1 MVRRSEQVRENK
13 TMSDEKK
20 VKAELNI
27 RIYEDENGIN
37 QAVNAHGFNDFMI
50 VGFLENLKLAALK
63 RISEQ
68 PNSEVSQNGK

>member
-1 MVRRSEQVRENK
+1 
-13 TMSDEKK
+13 MSDEKK